1 VDPDDLGD
9 ISVLLLVSMGSTKHV
24 QALIDAAVES
34 KLQEY
39 IEQLES
45 VQDEGQVS
53 SDVKRAG
60 YITSSFS

>member
-1 VDPDDLGD
+1 VKKKRRGTVDPDDLGD

-53 SDVKRAG
+53 SDE
-60 YITSSFS
+60 

>member
-1 VDPDDLGD
+1 VEEKRRGTVDPDDLGD

-53 SDVKRAG
+53 SDE
-60 YITSSFS
+60 

>member
-1 VDPDDLGD
+1 
-9 ISVLLLVSMGSTKHV
+9 MGSTKHV

-53 SDVKRAG
+53 SDE
-60 YITSSFS
+60 